1 MGDIDKL
8 LTPDEVA
15 QRLGITPNTVRIYLR
30 EGRIKALK
38 VGKLWRVRESDLQK
52 HIEGDHI

>member
-52 HIEGDHI
+52 HIERYHI

>member
-52 HIEGDHI
+52 HIREDHI

>member
-1 MGDIDKL
+1 MENKERL
-8 LTPDEVA
+8 LSPEDVA
-15 QRLGITPNTVRIYLR
+15 KQLNIATATVREYLR
-30 EGRIKALK
+30 EKRIKSMK

>member
-52 HIEGDHI
+52 HIEEYHI

>member
-15 QRLGITPNTVRIYLR
+15 QRLGITPNTVRIYVR

>member
-1 MGDIDKL
+1 

>member
-52 HIEGDHI
+52 HIEQYHI

>member
-52 HIEGDHI
+52 HIRGDHI

>member
-52 HIEGDHI
+52 HIEKDRI